1 MLGGTRPALLSLS
14 MIVVCAWCEAEGQPY
29 VLAEREPLEDRSQTH
44 TACARHRAA
53 LYEELRRLDEG
64 EDADAVA

>member
-1 MLGGTRPALLSLS
+1 
-14 MIVVCAWCEAEGQPY
+14 MIVVCAWCEAEGQPF
-29 VLAEREPLEDRSQTH
+29 VLAEREPLEDRSKTH

-53 LYEELRRLDEG
+53 LYEELRRLDKD